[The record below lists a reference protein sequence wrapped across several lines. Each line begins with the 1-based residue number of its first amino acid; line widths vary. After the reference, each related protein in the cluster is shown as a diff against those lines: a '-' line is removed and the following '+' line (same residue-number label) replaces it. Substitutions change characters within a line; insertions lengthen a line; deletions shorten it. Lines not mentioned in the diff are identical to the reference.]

1 MKKIKIGQFV
11 LYAILFSYTVICLL
25 PVVLV
30 AIISFT
36 SEASLGANG
45 YSFFPEQ
52 WSTEA
57 WVYVWGLRDRL
68 FQAYK
73 VTIAKVAIATVSQ
86 LLIESMMAYAL
97 SRQNFLLRGLFT
109 KILLFTALFSGG
121 MLSSYMINTSVYHLK
136 DTFLILCIPGVSM
149 MHVVMMRTYIKGTIS
164 DSVIES
170 VKMDGASDLR
180 TYAQIVLPL
189 MKPSLAAVGFM
200 TCVGNW
206 NEWVK
211 GDMYI
216 TAAELKPLQNY
227 LMSIENYIASL
238 NTEEMES
245 IAHLITDTKIP
256 ADSTR
261 MALLFTVLGPIM
273 IAYPFFQKYF
283 VKGLTVGAVKG

>member
-1 MKKIKIGQFV
+1 
-11 LYAILFSYTVICLL
+11 
-25 PVVLV
+25 
-30 AIISFT
+30 
-36 SEASLGANG
+36 
-45 YSFFPEQ
+45 
-52 WSTEA
+52 
-57 WVYVWGLRDRL
+57 
-68 FQAYK
+68 
-73 VTIAKVAIATVSQ
+73 
-86 LLIESMMAYAL
+86 
-97 SRQNFLLRGLFT
+97 
-109 KILLFTALFSGG
+109 
-121 MLSSYMINTSVYHLK
+121 
-136 DTFLILCIPGVSM
+136 
-149 MHVVMMRTYIKGTIS
+149 
-164 DSVIES
+164 
-170 VKMDGASDLR
+170 MDGASDLR
-180 TYAQIVLPL
+180 TYWQIVLPL

-245 IAHLITDTKIP
+245 VAHLIADTRVP